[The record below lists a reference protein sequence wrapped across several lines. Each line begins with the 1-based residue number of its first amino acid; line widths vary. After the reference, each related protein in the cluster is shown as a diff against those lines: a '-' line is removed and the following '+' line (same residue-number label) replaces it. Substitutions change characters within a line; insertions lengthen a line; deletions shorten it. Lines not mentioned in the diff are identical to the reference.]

1 MTTNHQRVT
10 EGLEILTGVLAPCVA
25 GEVRAGYGDEW
36 WDRGVLYDSQK
47 RDLPA
52 GGEDDELAET
62 LDAARCLTLIDVQWN
77 EMFRRKIGRREGPAR
92 RSRGGPVGIGR
103 PRQGCRRRRRSRDGR
118 AAPVTF
124 LGDGPERRR
133 LISS

>member
-10 EGLEILTGVLAPCVA
+10 EGIEILTGVLAPYVA

-52 GGEDDELAET
+52 GGEDDELAAT

-77 EMFRRKIGRREGPAR
+77 EMFRRKLGRREGPAR
-92 RSRGGPVGIGR
+92 RHRGGRPASGAPGR
-103 PRQGCRRRRRSRDGR
+103 VAGGAGGRGMGGRR
-118 AAPVTF
+118 P
-124 LGDGPERRR
+124 
-133 LISS
+133 